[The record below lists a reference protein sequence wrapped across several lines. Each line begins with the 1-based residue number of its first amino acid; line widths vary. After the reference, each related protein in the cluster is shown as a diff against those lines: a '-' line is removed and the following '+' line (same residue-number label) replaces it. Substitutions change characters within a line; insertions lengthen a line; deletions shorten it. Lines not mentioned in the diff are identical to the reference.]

1 MAARGLSCT
10 VASTMYTPSARTHLV
25 ALTFWPS
32 SLVSFHSGLKFVLLF
47 EMLLLFSC
55 LVFLGKDAS
64 AAFDVVRHS
73 DNACEMMR
81 QYCVGSFVDVKPSSN
96 VTHFPFHLFRNF
108 DLGFSRRRSLCSIRC
123 TAVRCRLSWIR
134 SVRWDFF
141 WDCCRVWRRRA
152 LHLRATNRNT
162 ATGSTATSLL
172 EVCR

>member
-25 ALTFWPS
+25 APTSLLS
-32 SLVSFHSGLKFVLLF
+32 SLVSFLSGLKFVLLF
-47 EMLLLFSC
+47 EMLLLLCYFS
-55 LVFLGKDAS
+55 GKDAS

-123 TAVRCRLSWIR
+123 TAVRFHLSWIR
-134 SVRWDFF
+134 SGPWDFF
-141 WDCCRVWRRRA
+141 WDCCRVWRRRV
-152 LHLRATNRNT
+152 LRLRATNKNT
-162 ATGSTATSLL
+162 ATGSTATSSL